1 MSSSKE
7 SDETRVLLHKRTDE
21 KNKRPASSVSFS
33 AFAKAAAAIVAV
45 STGVLA
51 ITTGAFSKG
60 PRDVSFLG
68 AHQFKSFDGSRV
80 VPSNFINAKPNLVY
94 VRIPKT
100 GSTTMS
106 LIARKIAVQHGISN
120 AYSEQ
125 WINQEP
131 GVWWNHKTYADLKG
145 KISGLHK
152 PTFTWTIL
160 RDPVA
165 RIISSFQ
172 YTVMY
177 NGKNTNDPDGVYAS
191 CRKTTPIRAC
201 QLSKSEIPSHY
212 EGIYELLLTY
222 AEDNQLTELAYSS
235 ASGTTDGTLPSD
247 VKLDFVGITERFT
260 ESVLIMAEMLGLSFS
275 DMLFQPA
282 KSAVYDW
289 GNDGPKELSQS
300 AYQKVASI
308 VKKKDSRDWQ
318 YINKANEKLN
328 ELKGGINNYQ
338 SKLKEYEHHLAI
350 AQQKCPLYTGGRS
363 FSDGDFDRNQKCF
376 DDYAKSIHLV
386 SWGDAG
392 AEFLPP
398 PDSPAEMFSL
408 SVESS
413 SGPGSTRFEFD

>member
-7 SDETRVLLHKRTDE
+7 SDETRVLLHKTDE
-21 KNKRPASSVSFS
+21 NKRPASSVSSS
-33 AFAKAAAAIVAV
+33 AFAKAVTAIVAV

-51 ITTGAFSKG
+51 TTGAFSIE

-68 AHQFKSFDGSRV
+68 AHQFESFDGSRV

-94 VRIPKT
+94 IKIPKT

-120 AYSEQ
+120 AYSYD

-131 GVWWNHKTYADLKG
+131 GVWWNHAEYADLKG

-165 RIISSFQ
+165 RVISNFQ

-212 EGIYELLLTY
+212 EGIYELLLTFV
-222 AEDNQLTELAYSS
+222 EDNQLTEIGYSS
-235 ASGTTDGTLPSD
+235 VSGRTDGTLPSD
-247 VKLDFVGITERFT
+247 VKLDFVGVTERFT

-289 GNDGPKELSQS
+289 GNDGPKELPET

-308 VKKKDSRDWQ
+308 MKEKDSRDWQ
-318 YINKANEKLN
+318 YIDMANEKMN

-350 AQQKCPLYTGGRS
+350 AQKKCPLTKGSGN
-363 FSDGDFDRNQKCF
+363 FHFTDGDFDANQKCF

>member
-7 SDETRVLLHKRTDE
+7 SDETRVLLHKKTDE
-21 KNKRPASSVSFS
+21 NKRPASSV
-33 AFAKAAAAIVAV
+33 FAKAATAIVAV

-51 ITTGAFSKG
+51 TTGAFSKE
-60 PRDVSFLG
+60 PRVSLLG

-94 VRIPKT
+94 IKIPKT

-120 AYSEQ
+120 AYSDH

-131 GVWWNHKTYADLKG
+131 GVWWNHEPYADLKG

-165 RIISSFQ
+165 RLISSFQ

-177 NGKNTNDPDGVYAS
+177 NGKNTNDPYGVYAS
-191 CRKTTPIRAC
+191 CKSRGTARAC
-201 QLSKSEIPSHY
+201 QLSQSEIPSHY

-222 AEDNQLTELAYSS
+222 AEDNELTEISYSS
-235 ASGTTDGTLPSD
+235 VSGRNNGTLPSD
-247 VKLDFVGITERFT
+247 VNLDFVGITERFT

-282 KSAVYDW
+282 KSGEYDW
-289 GNDGPKELSQS
+289 GNDGPKELSDS

-308 VKKKDSRDWQ
+308 VKKKDSRDYQ
-318 YINKANEKLN
+318 YIDMANKKLN
-328 ELKGGINNYQ
+328 ALKGGINNYE
-338 SKLKEYEHHLAI
+338 SKLKEYEYHLAI
-350 AQQKCPLYTGGRS
+350 AQKKCPLFTETS
-363 FSDGDFDRNQKCF
+363 FTFTIDDFDRNQKCF

-386 SWGDAG
+386 SWGDVG
-392 AEFLPP
+392 AEFIPP
-398 PDSPAEMFSL
+398 PDLPAEMFSL

-413 SGPGSTRFEFD
+413 SGPGSNRFEFN

>member
-7 SDETRVLLHKRTDE
+7 SDETRVLLHKKTDE
-21 KNKRPASSVSFS
+21 NKRPASSVSSS
-33 AFAKAAAAIVAV
+33 AFAKAATAIVAV

-51 ITTGAFSKG
+51 TTGAFSKE
-60 PRDVSFLG
+60 PRVSFLG

-94 VRIPKT
+94 IKIPKT

-120 AYSEQ
+120 AYSDH

-131 GVWWNHKTYADLKG
+131 GVWWNHEPYADLKG
-145 KISGLHK
+145 KISGLYK

-165 RIISSFQ
+165 RLISSFQ

-177 NGKNTNDPDGVYAS
+177 NGKNTNDPYGVYAS
-191 CRKTTPIRAC
+191 CKSRGTNRAC
-201 QLSKSEIPSHY
+201 QLSKSEIPSNY

-222 AEDNQLTELAYSS
+222 AEDNELTEIAYSS
-235 ASGTTDGTLPSD
+235 VSGRNNGTLPSD
-247 VKLDFVGITERFT
+247 VNLDFVGITERFT

-282 KSAVYDW
+282 KSGEYDW
-289 GNDGPKELSQS
+289 GNDGPKELSDS

-308 VKKKDSRDWQ
+308 VKKKDSRDYQ
-318 YINKANEKLN
+318 YIDMANKKLN
-328 ELKGGINNYQ
+328 ALKGGINNYQ

-350 AQQKCPLYTGGRS
+350 AQKKCPLFTETS
-363 FSDGDFDRNQKCF
+363 FTFTDGDFDRNQKCF

-386 SWGDAG
+386 SWGDEG
-392 AEFLPP
+392 AEFIPP
-398 PDSPAEMFSL
+398 PDLPAEMFSL

-413 SGPGSTRFEFD
+413 SGPGSNRFEFN